1 MKALILSGVGWRE
14 GTSPKDDFFCCC
26 WTTVNMNIMIIF
38 TTKRLPVYRAPLSH
52 LAGSIAVSY
61 LSAGVYAC
69 LSFQKRQQRRKQLD
83 QLPKLLFP
91 NPSRTPR
98 PISEQSKRETY
109 QMHPC
114 HPSLRSLLLPSQ
126 HSTQRPAGR
135 RYTPSLHTLRSP
147 SNCCSGQRG
156 RQSSLHVSGT
166 RRRSRGGTSRKR
178 RVRDG
183 GTRARR

>member
-61 LSAGVYAC
+61 LSAVVYAC

-98 PISEQSKRETY
+98 RSQSRVNVKRTKCILAIPPFA
-109 QMHPC
+109 PC
-114 HPSLRSLLLPSQ
+114 SSHPSIVPNDPPEDAIP
-126 HSTQRPAGR
+126 HPFIHCDR
-135 RYTPSLHTLRSP
+135 RRIVAADKEVDKVA
-147 SNCCSGQRG
+147 CMCRG
-156 RQSSLHVSGT
+156 RGGGLEEGHQG
-166 RRRSRGGTSRKR
+166 RGE
-178 RVRDG
+178 
-183 GTRARR
+183 